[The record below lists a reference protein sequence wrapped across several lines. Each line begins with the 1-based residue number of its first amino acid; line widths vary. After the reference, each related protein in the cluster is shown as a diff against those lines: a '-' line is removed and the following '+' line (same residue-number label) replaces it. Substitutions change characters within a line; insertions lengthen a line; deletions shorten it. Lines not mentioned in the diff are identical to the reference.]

1 MNIINNLLIKYKH
14 NLLDKKVKELQAEL
28 ELKETEIANLTSKN
42 QISDS
47 TITNLENKILFLEN
61 DIDQLKKS
69 RFRTTIIFKQNI
81 AKQF

>member
-28 ELKETEIANLTSKN
+28 ELKETEIADLTSKN